1 MATTDH
7 IILIIEDNLAS
18 DPKNVYPGQIF
29 IERTSAAGA
38 GDALANDDVRKGA
51 VVDYRFSDLR
61 REDIADILM
70 GKASSRLPHVIRPDS
85 ASNVFIFWSGHGGSS
100 EGPLWGNEDAGEYFG
115 IENIRNAITRM
126 SATVSDHG
134 PGNAQPRMYRR
145 MNLHAPGPLQRRRDE
160 SHQLLIAKT
169 RLRDT
174 HHQAGSTAAGEVLAA
189 PGTKAKEELA
199 KRWEESEWSEY
210 SDYSEYSEYSE
221 YSDYSDYSDHSDHSP
236 PPLSLRTYT
245 AVPPPVP
252 GGGSTVRRRAAWSR
266 NRMSGSGC

>member
-1 MATTDH
+1 MYQLLRQSGYDDDH

-18 DPKNVYPGQIF
+18 DPKNVYPGQII
-29 IERTSAAGA
+29 IERTSAANA

-51 VVDYRFSDLR
+51 VVDYRFSDRR

-126 SATVSDHG
+126 SATISDHG

-145 MNLHAPGPLQRRRDE
+145 MMLAVEACYSGKWGEALTGLPDVLV
-160 SHQLLIAKT
+160 L
-169 RLRDT
+169 
-174 HHQAGSTAAGEVLAA
+174 TAANANE
-189 PGTKAKEELA
+189 TSKADVFDQQLGVYLSNAFSRTFRQHVGMRPDVTIYDLYRELYRTTTGSHVSVYNNQQYGSVYTETMA
-199 KRWEESEWSEY
+199 
-210 SDYSEYSEYSE
+210 DYF
-221 YSDYSDYSDHSDHSP
+221 P
-236 PPLSLRTYT
+236 Q
-245 AVPPPVP
+245 
-252 GGGSTVRRRAAWSR
+252 
-266 NRMSGSGC
+266 